1 MRADR
6 FGSYS
11 IAATLAGM
19 SLLFLRKSI
28 IRYFLLCPPPR
39 CQMVILPW
47 LFRPARFPLLSTRL
61 FSGFFL
67 VSSSFVRT
75 VMDRTPGEAGLDFLI
90 PMAAAPCLVF
100 RVTRLR
106 KTRSYRPV

>member
-19 SLLFLRKSI
+19 SNLFLRKSI
-28 IRYFLLCPPPR
+28 IRYFLLCPPPPFHR
-39 CQMVILPW
+39 GV
-47 LFRPARFPLLSTRL
+47 FPRL
-61 FSGFFL
+61 FPGFFL

-75 VMDRTPGEAGLDFLI
+75 VMDRTPGEVGLNFLM
-90 PMAAAPCLVF
+90 PMAAAPCLVS